1 MINQILYIFIAYFI
15 GSISFGI
22 LASKIFNIMDPRAMG
37 SKNPGATNVLR
48 TGNKYAAVFTLLGDM
63 LKATL
68 VVGIALSLN
77 FSGNYLTAVILAVL
91 LGHMYPIF
99 YNFKGGKG
107 VATALGIL
115 LAINWELAF
124 FTLLTWIII
133 FFTSKYSSLSAIIA
147 AIASPLIAYF
157 LNQDQHI
164 IIISVVLAILILFRH
179 KRNIQNLI
187 NGTESSFKSN

>member
-37 SKNPGATNVLR
+37 SKNPGATNILR

-77 FSGNYLTAVILAVL
+77 FSGNLLTAVILAVL

-115 LAINWELAF
+115 LAINWELAL

-133 FFTSKYSSLSAIIA
+133 FFISKYSSLSAIIA

>member
-77 FSGNYLTAVILAVL
+77 FSGNLLTAVILAVL

-115 LAINWELAF
+115 LAINWELAL

-133 FFTSKYSSLSAIIA
+133 FFISKYSSLSAIIA
-147 AIASPLIAYF
+147 AIASPLIAYT

>member
-15 GSISFGI
+15 GSLSFGI

-115 LAINWELAF
+115 LAINWELAL

-133 FFTSKYSSLSAIIA
+133 FFISKYSSLSAIIA

>member
-63 LKATL
+63 LKTTL

-115 LAINWELAF
+115 LAINWELAL

-133 FFTSKYSSLSAIIA
+133 FFISKYSSLSAIIA

-164 IIISVVLAILILFRH
+164 IIISFVLAILILFRH

>member
-77 FSGNYLTAVILAVL
+77 FSGNLLTAVILAVL

>member
-115 LAINWELAF
+115 LAINWELAL
-124 FTLLTWIII
+124 FTLLIWIII
-133 FFTSKYSSLSAIIA
+133 FFISKYSSLSAIIA

-164 IIISVVLAILILFRH
+164 IIISFVLAILILFRH

>member
-77 FSGNYLTAVILAVL
+77 FSGNLLTAVILAVL

-115 LAINWELAF
+115 LAINWELAL

-133 FFTSKYSSLSAIIA
+133 FFISKYSSLSAIIA
-147 AIASPLIAYF
+147 AIASPLIAYT
-157 LNQDQHI
+157 LNQDQYI

>member
-77 FSGNYLTAVILAVL
+77 FSGNLLTAVILAVL

-115 LAINWELAF
+115 LAINWELAL

-133 FFTSKYSSLSAIIA
+133 FFISKYSSLSAIIA

>member
-22 LASKIFNIMDPRAMG
+22 LASNIFNITDPRAMG

-77 FSGNYLTAVILAVL
+77 FSGNLLTAVILAVL

-115 LAINWELAF
+115 LAINWELAL

-133 FFTSKYSSLSAIIA
+133 FFISKYSSLSAIIA

>member
-37 SKNPGATNVLR
+37 SKKPGATNVLR

-115 LAINWELAF
+115 LAINWELAL

-133 FFTSKYSSLSAIIA
+133 FFISKYSSLSAIIA
-147 AIASPLIAYF
+147 AIASPLIAYT

-179 KRNIQNLI
+179 KKNIQNLI

>member
-68 VVGIALSLN
+68 VVGIALSFN
-77 FSGNYLTAVILAVL
+77 FSGNLLTAVILAVL

-99 YNFKGGKG
+99 HNFKGGKG

-115 LAINWELAF
+115 LAINWELAL
-124 FTLLTWIII
+124 FTLLIWIII
-133 FFTSKYSSLSAIIA
+133 FFISKYSSLSAIIA
-147 AIASPLIAYF
+147 AIASPLIAYT
-157 LNQDQHI
+157 LNQDQYI

>member
-115 LAINWELAF
+115 LAINWELAL

-133 FFTSKYSSLSAIIA
+133 FFISKYSSLSAIIA

>member
-1 MINQILYIFIAYFI
+1 
-15 GSISFGI
+15 
-22 LASKIFNIMDPRAMG
+22 
-37 SKNPGATNVLR
+37 
-48 TGNKYAAVFTLLGDM
+48 M

-77 FSGNYLTAVILAVL
+77 FSGNLLTAVILAVL

-115 LAINWELAF
+115 LAINWELAL

-133 FFTSKYSSLSAIIA
+133 FFISKYSSLSAIIA

>member
-77 FSGNYLTAVILAVL
+77 FSGNLLTAVILAVL

-115 LAINWELAF
+115 LAINWELAL

>member
-77 FSGNYLTAVILAVL
+77 FSGNLLTAVILAVL

-133 FFTSKYSSLSAIIA
+133 FFISKYSSLSAIIA

-164 IIISVVLAILILFRH
+164 IIISIVLAILILFRH

>member
-22 LASKIFNIMDPRAMG
+22 LSSKIFNIKDPRAMG

-77 FSGNYLTAVILAVL
+77 FSGNFLTAAILAVL

-99 YNFKGGKG
+99 YKFKGGKG
-107 VATALGIL
+107 VATALG
-115 LAINWELAF
+115 
-124 FTLLTWIII
+124 T
-133 FFTSKYSSLSAIIA
+133 
-147 AIASPLIAYF
+147 
-157 LNQDQHI
+157 LNQNQHI
-164 IIISVVLAILILFRH
+164 IVISVVLAILILFRH
-179 KRNIQNLI
+179 KKNIQNLI
-187 NGTESSFKSN
+187 NGTESSFKNN

>member
-115 LAINWELAF
+115 LAINWELAL

-133 FFTSKYSSLSAIIA
+133 FFISKYSSLSAIIA

-164 IIISVVLAILILFRH
+164 IIISFVLAILILFRH

>member
-77 FSGNYLTAVILAVL
+77 FSGNLLTAVILAVL

-99 YNFKGGKG
+99 HNFKGGKG

-115 LAINWELAF
+115 LAINWELAL

-133 FFTSKYSSLSAIIA
+133 FFISKYSSLSAIIA

>member
-1 MINQILYIFIAYFI
+1 
-15 GSISFGI
+15 
-22 LASKIFNIMDPRAMG
+22 MG

-77 FSGNYLTAVILAVL
+77 FSGNFLTAVILAVL

-115 LAINWELAF
+115 LAINWELAL
-124 FTLLTWIII
+124 FTLLIWIII
-133 FFTSKYSSLSAIIA
+133 FFISKYSSLSAIIA
-147 AIASPLIAYF
+147 AIASPLIAYT

-164 IIISVVLAILILFRH
+164 IIISVVLAILILLRH

>member
-22 LASKIFNIMDPRAMG
+22 LASKIFNINDPRAMG

-77 FSGNYLTAVILAVL
+77 FSGNLLTAVILAVL

-99 YNFKGGKG
+99 HNFKGGKG

-115 LAINWELAF
+115 LAINWELAL
-124 FTLLTWIII
+124 FTLLIWIII
-133 FFTSKYSSLSAIIA
+133 FFISKYSSLSAIIA